1 MTGVKLP
8 SEFSGVFLNLFNFNA
23 LVEKDRDS
31 PRGKELLVGITS
43 GNTRNLRSVLIHV
56 LNKPLL
62 RILIRR
68 ANDAFFPVL
77 QSKRPTLTKA
87 AKIRVS
93 ECVLNALV
101 PACVYTEEPSN

>member
-1 MTGVKLP
+1 MKLT

-31 PRGKELLVGITS
+31 PRGKELPVVR
-43 GNTRNLRSVLIHV
+43 NTRNLCSVLIHV

-68 ANDAFFPVL
+68 ANDAFFPLL
-77 QSKRPTLTKA
+77 QSKRLTLTKA
-87 AKIRVS
+87 AKIRVG